1 MIESRAQQA
10 MEAVALRNGVSVEE
24 VHREIQTAIKAARE
38 SSKSNP
44 IAQAHW
50 NNMSRSNEEVS
61 PEDLITYIAAQI
73 IK

>member
-1 MIESRAQQA
+1 MTQSRAQQA

-24 VHREIQTAIKAARE
+24 VRREIQEAIKDARE
-38 SSKSNP
+38 SSKDNP

-50 NNMSRSNEEVS
+50 NHMSCNNEEVT
-61 PEDLITYIAAQI
+61 PEDLITYVAALI